1 LFKGKSKEEKEAEKL
16 ARDIAQ
22 VQKAL
27 SDLGE
32 ISEDTAKKF
41 LELQKQWGTA
51 TAQAMMLSQIMEET
65 GINMNNITRYG
76 ELLLTV
82 LDEMSKGM
90 INWEKGLKAAGDAFQ
105 KLLKGAED
113 LGLETTPEI
122 IEFIRRT
129 REMGVVVPEVVEY
142 VNKQL
147 EKIPDALKDIIE
159 SFKMVNLDKLLEKLG
174 EEEFTHRIE
183 NMTKE
188 LDRFSRMAKY
198 SFDAMVASGKSYYE
212 ALQMLKEPLQ
222 ALIERYQHLNKEV
235 PEFLKPLA
243 KMIDL
248 MKLKPAVFKGLDASL
263 TMLKS
268 FRNIGY
274 LNQQMFKDLSVSA
287 TRFAKTIL
295 GVEGNLNDALKNMA
309 KMTQDQINMLL
320 PVVAQFVQAAS
331 LFGLNVPAWMKTYV
345 TRHLG
350 VAWGDFKK
358 QVTKQAL
365 AAVNTAERLKAIN
378 NKMNNLPVIKDR
390 LAKTNEWLQKIHD
403 RLRSGRSY
411 QSGTPYVPSTG
422 IATLHQGEAV
432 LPRNLSVALREFFT
446 GRRSSGQESNGGM
459 VEATI
464 VIDGHAVYKALV
476 PYLRKGGNYA
486 DFELSSEGVF

>member
-1 LFKGKSKEEKEAEKL
+1 
-16 ARDIAQ
+16 
-22 VQKAL
+22 
-27 SDLGE
+27 
-32 ISEDTAKKF
+32 
-41 LELQKQWGTA
+41 
-51 TAQAMMLSQIMEET
+51 
-65 GINMNNITRYG
+65 
-76 ELLLTV
+76 
-82 LDEMSKGM
+82 
-90 INWEKGLKAAGDAFQ
+90 
-105 KLLKGAED
+105 
-113 LGLETTPEI
+113 
-122 IEFIRRT
+122 
-129 REMGVVVPEVVEY
+129 
-142 VNKQL
+142 
-147 EKIPDALKDIIE
+147 
-159 SFKMVNLDKLLEKLG
+159 
-174 EEEFTHRIE
+174 E

-243 KMIDL
+243 RMINL
-248 MKLKPAVFKGLDASL
+248 MKVKPAVFKGLDASL

-274 LNQQMFKDLSVSA
+274 LNQQMFNDLAVSA
-287 TRFAKTIL
+287 TRFAKTVL
-295 GVEGNLNDALKNMA
+295 GVEGNLNKTLKNMS

-320 PVVAQFVQAAS
+320 PVVAQFVQAAA

-350 VAWGDFKK
+350 VAWSDFKK

-365 AAVNTAERLKAIN
+365 AAINTAERLKAIN
-378 NKMNNLPVIKDR
+378 NKMNNLPTIKDR
-390 LAKTNEWLQKIHD
+390 ILDIKEQ
-403 RLRSGRSY
+403 LREIYKKLPARSY

-422 IATLHQGEAV
+422 IATIHQGEAV

-446 GRRSSGQESNGGM
+446 GRRSSGQESSGGM